1 MVGQILITLVVVV
14 LLLVA
19 VAYYTLAERKIMASV
34 QRRLGPNVVGPWGL
48 LQPLADGL
56 KLIIKEIV
64 IPTRANARLF
74 LLSPYITFV
83 LSVMGWA
90 VIPFGFGVIVA
101 DIDLSLMY
109 LLAVSSV
116 GVYGILLSG
125 WSSNSRYAFMGSIR
139 SAAQMISYEIA
150 MGFAL
155 LGVCLCSGTL
165 NLTAIV
171 ANQSLVSS

>member
-1 MVGQILITLVVVV
+1 MIGQILITLVVVV

-74 LLSPYITFV
+74 LLSPYLTFV
-83 LSVMGWA
+83 LSVMG
-90 VIPFGFGVIVA
+90 
-101 DIDLSLMY
+101 
-109 LLAVSSV
+109 
-116 GVYGILLSG
+116 
-125 WSSNSRYAFMGSIR
+125 
-139 SAAQMISYEIA
+139 
-150 MGFAL
+150 
-155 LGVCLCSGTL
+155 
-165 NLTAIV
+165 
-171 ANQSLVSS
+171 